1 MVPEEAALKLGQSAV
16 GRTAAAQQDKTAAKK
31 LDARAT
37 HALFVENDLP
47 GCTLWET
54 RRDDERRAALKVV
67 LCDG

>member
-37 HALFVENDLP
+37 HALFAENDLP